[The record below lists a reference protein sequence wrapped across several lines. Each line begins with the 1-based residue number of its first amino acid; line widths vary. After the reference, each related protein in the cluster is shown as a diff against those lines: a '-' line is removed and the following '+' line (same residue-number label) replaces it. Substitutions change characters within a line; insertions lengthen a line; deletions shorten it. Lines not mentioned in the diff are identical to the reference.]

1 MLPLYPELKP
11 YARHRIKVSDVH
23 ELYVDESGNKE
34 GIPVL
39 FVHPGPGSGCE
50 FDSRRFFSPDKYRII
65 LFDQRGAGRSLPA
78 GEISANK
85 PKYLLADME
94 QIRTEL
100 GIDKWVLFGGGWGS
114 TLALLYAEDFPESV
128 LSLVLRG
135 IFLARQ
141 KDIDWIYQVGTNRF
155 CPDHWEDFIAPLAA
169 SDHDQVCEAFQAL
182 MLGDNELARMSAAKA
197 WSVWEAQCATLHPN
211 QRLIK
216 HYSNPH
222 RSMARCNIGSY
233 YYSNGCFLEENQIL
247 RDAPKLKEV
256 PGIIVHGRFDLLS
269 PFENAHLLHQAWP
282 ESQLYIV
289 REAGHSA
296 TEPAL
301 IDALIRATRTIANR
315 YEREFE
321 V

>member
-11 YARHRIKVSDVH
+11 YARHRFKVSDAH

-39 FVHPGPGSGCE
+39 FVHAGPGSGCE

-65 LFDQRGAGRSLPA
+65 LFDQRGAGRSLPP
-78 GEISANK
+78 GDISANT
-85 PKYLLADME
+85 PEHLLADME
-94 QIRTEL
+94 QIRAEL
-100 GIDKWVLFGGGWGS
+100 GVDKWVLFGGGWGS
-114 TLALLYAEDFPESV
+114 TLSLLYAEAFPENV
-128 LSLVLRG
+128 LSLILRG

-141 KDIDWIYQVGTNRF
+141 KDIDWIYHEGTNRF
-155 CPDHWEDFIAPLAA
+155 CPDHWQDFVAPLAA
-169 SDHDQVCEAFQAL
+169 SDHDQVCDAFQAL
-182 MLGDNELARMSAAKA
+182 MLADNELARMSAAKA
-197 WSVWEAQCATLHPN
+197 WSIWEAQCATLHPN

-247 RDAPKLKEV
+247 RDAAKLKDV
-256 PGIIVHGRFDLLS
+256 PGIIIHGRFDLLC

-289 REAGHSA
+289 REAGHAA

-315 YEREFE
+315 HEREFG